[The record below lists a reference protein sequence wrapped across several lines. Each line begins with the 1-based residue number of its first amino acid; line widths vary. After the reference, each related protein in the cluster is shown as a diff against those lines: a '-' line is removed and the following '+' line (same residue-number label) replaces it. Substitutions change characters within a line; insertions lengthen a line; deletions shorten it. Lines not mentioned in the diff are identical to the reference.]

1 MAAQFKKIFDQ
12 MIAENKEA
20 FIKFKLL
27 NDSLERSLPNSKL
40 RSDFNNLGLEILNI
54 IKRYENMLCGKTE
67 SSSFGR
73 YSANLSEK
81 FWMELRRNFNNI
93 DEIGVE

>member
-12 MIAENKEA
+12 MIAENKET

-27 NDSLERSLPNSKL
+27 NDSLQAGSSDSKL
-40 RSDFNNLGLEILNI
+40 KSDFNALGQEILDI
-54 IKRYENMLCGKTE
+54 VKRYENTLCGKTE

-81 FWMELRRNFNNI
+81 FWMELRRNFSNI